1 MEKRGDINPAYTP
14 IVEDEK
20 KEQNNVKSA
29 TEHAADL
36 DADFS
41 KRAAIVVK
49 KTIKGA

>member
-14 IVEDEK
+14 VIDEEK
-20 KEQNNVKSA
+20 TEADNVKSA
-29 TEHAADL
+29 TEQVADL

-41 KRAAIVVK
+41 KRAAAVVE